1 MNWNKAKTILI
12 IAFII
17 LNIFLIYAVR
27 ENNNQNYEG
36 LDDSFI
42 KKVEENLSEK
52 NIVIE
57 TEIPKEIYKMP
68 LLEVEYRIF
77 QENDVLY
84 FLGDEYEERIEE
96 EYFVKDDGS
105 YIKIENN
112 KKLIYNIRGINDV
125 LNISEEEGLKFVE
138 DFINIKN
145 INLENY
151 ELDLK
156 KAEENFYIF
165 TYKRI
170 YENKILE
177 NDYYKFIVDSDG
189 VAGIEMQNIEIVEPK
204 EGLIYVTSAYES
216 LLRLKNE
223 SKSNK
228 KIQEVEICYYTDE
241 NNLEWENIV
250 RANMDPT
257 WKVVFKDGNI
267 KYLLET
273 E

>member
-17 LNIFLIYAVR
+17 LNIFLIYAVN
-27 ENNNQNYEG
+27 ENNKQNYEG
-36 LDDSFI
+36 LDDRFI
-42 KKVEENLSEK
+42 KKVEENLAEK
-52 NIVIE
+52 NIIIE
-57 TEIPKEIYKMP
+57 AEIAKEIYKMP
-68 LLEVEYRIF
+68 LLEVKYRIF
-77 QENDVLY
+77 QEKDVLY
-84 FLGDEYEERIEE
+84 FLGDKYEERIEE
-96 EYFVKDDGS
+96 EYFVKDNGS

-112 KKLIYNIRGINDV
+112 KKLTYNIRGINEAF
-125 LNISEEEGLKFVE
+125 NISEEEGLKFVE
-138 DFINIKN
+138 DFIKIKK

-151 ELDLK
+151 ELDSK
-156 KAEENFYIF
+156 ITEENIHIF

-177 NDYYKFIVDSDG
+177 NDYYRFIVDSDG
-189 VAGIEMQNIEIVEPK
+189 VAGIEVQNIETVEPK

-223 SKSNK
+223 SDNK
-228 KIQEVEICYYTDE
+228 KIIKEVEICYYTNE
-241 NNLEWENIV
+241 NTLEWENIV

-257 WKVVFKDGNI
+257 WKVVFKDGDI
-267 KYLLET
+267 KYLIET